1 LVYHEKNP
9 TCKTYAQGSILDST
23 GVYPVSTNKAISPG
37 YDMSRRANRDMSDAP
52 RSHATPIRAHYRHE
66 RQQLL
71 KVHDQWKEV
80 QPFPDP
86 LPRQLKQEVI
96 SEASSGAQK
105 FRSQQTTFARASLP
119 GADFNHS
126 DLQEENFQGADLR
139 GANFEGANLRGA
151 NFKNANLRGAHFR
164 RALLGWADLQQ
175 ADLIWA
181 DLQDTDLRGSNLQY
195 ANLRGANLSHAYLY
209 GADLTGA
216 DLSWT
221 ELTKTDFGNTN
232 LSRANLRG
240 TTVLATDLTTA
251 TIDDVQGLAE
261 ADSGQTQD
269 DGEDHQLHIDSV

>member
-1 LVYHEKNP
+1 MVYQEKNP
-9 TCKTYAQGSILDST
+9 TCQTNFQGSILDTT
-23 GVYPVSTNKAISPG
+23 GFYPDIINKTVPSICN
-37 YDMSRRANRDMSDAP
+37 MSRRSSHDMNDAP
-52 RSHATPIRAHYRHE
+52 RSRPTPIRTHYRHE

-71 KVHDQWKEV
+71 QVHDQWKDV
-80 QPFPDP
+80 QTSSDP
-86 LPRQLKQEVI
+86 LPHNLKHELI
-96 SEASSGAQK
+96 SETSNNAQK
-105 FRSQQTTFARASLP
+105 SPSRQTTFARASLP
-119 GADFNHS
+119 GADFNHA

-209 GADLTGA
+209 GADLTSA

-221 ELTKTDFGNTN
+221 ELNKTDFGNAN
-232 LSRANLRG
+232 LTRANLRG
-240 TTVLATDLTTA
+240 TTVQTTDLETA
-251 TIDDVQGLAE
+251 NIDSVQGLPE
-261 ADSGQTQD
+261 AQSLPSPEDED
-269 DGEDHQLHIDSV
+269 DYQLHIDSV